1 MKAVLY
7 LYEKLSIPPLRN
19 PHHQGGGGQEV
30 LVFAILELSYLILT
44 FNKQI
49 SDMRTQWLWHNSLLK
64 QASEI
69 D

>member
-49 SDMRTQWLWHNSLLK
+49 SDMRTQWL
-64 QASEI
+64 
-69 D
+69 